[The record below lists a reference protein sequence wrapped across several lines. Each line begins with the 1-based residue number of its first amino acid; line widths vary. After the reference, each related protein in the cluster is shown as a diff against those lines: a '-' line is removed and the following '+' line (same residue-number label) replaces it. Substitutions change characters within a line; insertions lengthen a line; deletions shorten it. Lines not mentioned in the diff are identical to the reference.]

1 MRLSKLNI
9 NKININ
15 DIDHNY
21 SIQNILIKLGELYQF
36 ENGIYGYGNLWVKIR
51 KNIEKIIIE
60 ELDKDDCIQVEFP
73 TLQPKNIWV
82 QSNRWDTYTKD
93 TDTLFTVEC
102 NLGEYGLAPT
112 AEECATIF
120 GANRLKSEKNLPCI
134 YYQIGEKY
142 RKEIRTR
149 GYLFRP
155 RTFTM
160 MDAYSFDKDEVGM
173 RESYN
178 KMHEVYLKIF
188 KRLGIN
194 IISVVSDNGTMG
206 GRIAEEWMTI
216 TKYGEDTILYD
227 KEKNIGLNKEIL
239 KRPNFQEYL
248 RTEYDIKDISQMK
261 EYHAME
267 LGNNFQLGTKYSENM
282 KLRFA
287 SSISNDNKYYMGCYG
302 IGVGRIIATIL
313 ENSLIERN
321 NKIIGFSLPEKI
333 APYKLQII
341 YKDDKKELAGELY
354 QKLLAKNV
362 NCIIDDREN
371 LSLGNRIK
379 DAYVLGT
386 PYILI
391 LGDKSEDNKY
401 ELENTK
407 TNEKDNV
414 GLEDL
419 LNKFKDNY

>member
-1 MRLSKLNI
+1 
-9 NKININ
+9 
-15 DIDHNY
+15 
-21 SIQNILIKLGELYQF
+21 
-36 ENGIYGYGNLWVKIR
+36 
-51 KNIEKIIIE
+51 
-60 ELDKDDCIQVEFP
+60 
-73 TLQPKNIWV
+73 
-82 QSNRWDTYTKD
+82 
-93 TDTLFTVEC
+93 
-102 NLGEYGLAPT
+102 
-112 AEECATIF
+112 
-120 GANRLKSEKNLPCI
+120 
-134 YYQIGEKY
+134 
-142 RKEIRTR
+142 
-149 GYLFRP
+149 
-155 RTFTM
+155 M

-261 EYHAME
+261 EYPAME

-282 KLRFA
+282 KLHFA

-354 QKLLAKNV
+354 QKLLAKNI

-414 GLEDL
+414 DLEDL